1 MIVTRCLQTCTSTSA
16 QVFSSG
22 DETTTTLAAR
32 RLSHGTNLGNSRGW
46 GGGDLAADTITHMYY
61 RSTGWRQNTRARPR
75 TGRRATPARA
85 QRRLNVVLV
94 RRAHA
99 RTHAGSPQVRVRGGK
114 RRRGGNW
121 SRWTGRLRAV
131 PPRRTRA
138 HGPAG
143 RTKTLFTYN
152 LMLCWHSDSW
162 LERWSYTSVVDY
174 NAGNCLAA

>member
-1 MIVTRCLQTCTSTSA
+1 MIVPRCLQTCTSTSA
-16 QVFSSG
+16 QVFTSG
-22 DETTTTLAAR
+22 DETTTTTILLWR
-32 RLSHGTNLGNSRGW
+32 RFSLTVLTLGTPEDEVVAISPQTLSHICTTE
-46 GGGDLAADTITHMYY
+46 D
-61 RSTGWRQNTRARPR
+61 NTRARPR

-131 PPRRTRA
+131 PPRRARA
-138 HGPAG
+138 HGPAAQ
-143 RTKTLFTYN
+143 KH
-152 LMLCWHSDSW
+152 CSHII
-162 LERWSYTSVVDY
+162 
-174 NAGNCLAA
+174 